1 MGHSLYHTGS
11 IALVMNL
18 ATGLVSHQCRIV
30 FDDKFATVPYFESAT
45 SPSFRAD
52 LCRSSTEYS
61 IEEQENVYN
70 EWYYPNVVSPSE
82 SNTTDTL
89 VSDETT

>member
-1 MGHSLYHTGS
+1 
-11 IALVMNL
+11 MNL
-18 ATGLVSHQCRIV
+18 VTGLVSPQFHIV

-52 LCRSSTEYS
+52 LCRSSTE
-61 IEEQENVYN
+61 EEQENVYK
-70 EWYYPNVVSPSE
+70 EWYYPNDVPPSE

-89 VSDETT
+89 VSEEAT